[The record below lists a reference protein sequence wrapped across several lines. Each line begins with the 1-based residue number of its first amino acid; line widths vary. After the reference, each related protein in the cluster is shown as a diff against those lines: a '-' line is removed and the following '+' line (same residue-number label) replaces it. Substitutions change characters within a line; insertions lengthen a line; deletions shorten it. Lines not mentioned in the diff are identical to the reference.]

1 MKIKFEI
8 ETGNGKKLSLS
19 DMKEKA
25 KNFVKDIK
33 DDSNVQK
40 AQEKVKGFAVSAA
53 AFTDNVINNAID
65 KVEDYI
71 DQKLADEKDAGPD
84 DITEDFFESDDE
96 EDSCEENGARIF
108 VEEAEDG
115 TSMIIIELDED
126 FVNSFDDD
134 DFQPDG
140 IILICDSDINE
151 EPISFEEFLD
161 EIVDFEESDEEPDIS
176 NETECFLEAI
186 EYFVSEVSRK
196 AFKVA
201 VELPKITYETVI
213 EAIKEDFPEMS
224 KNEIKKLLKVDFD
237 NWVNVRYPD
246 IKEDCC
252 GNANCIMLMK
262 YWAKKFKEF

>member
-84 DITEDFFESDDE
+84 DITEDFFESDEDE
-96 EDSCEENGARIF
+96 ESNSEEDDGF
-108 VEEAEDG
+108 VPDA
-115 TSMIIIELDED
+115 III
-126 FVNSFDDD
+126 
-134 DFQPDG
+134 
-140 IILICDSDINE
+140 ICDSEIVEE

>member
-84 DITEDFFESDDE
+84 DITEDFFESGEDE
-96 EDSCEENGARIF
+96 ESDSEEDDGF
-108 VEEAEDG
+108 VPDA
-115 TSMIIIELDED
+115 III
-126 FVNSFDDD
+126 
-134 DFQPDG
+134 
-140 IILICDSDINE
+140 ICDSEIVEE

>member
-19 DMKEKA
+19 EMKEKA
-25 KNFVKDIK
+25 KKLVKDIK

-84 DITEDFFESDDE
+84 DITEDFFESGEDE
-96 EDSCEENGARIF
+96 ESDSEEDDGF
-108 VEEAEDG
+108 VPDA
-115 TSMIIIELDED
+115 III
-126 FVNSFDDD
+126 
-134 DFQPDG
+134 
-140 IILICDSDINE
+140 ICDSEIVEE

>member
-19 DMKEKA
+19 EMK
-25 KNFVKDIK
+25 
-33 DDSNVQK
+33 
-40 AQEKVKGFAVSAA
+40 EKVKGFAVSAA

-84 DITEDFFESDDE
+84 DITEDFFESGEDE
-96 EDSCEENGARIF
+96 ESDSEESDGF
-108 VEEAEDG
+108 VPDA
-115 TSMIIIELDED
+115 III
-126 FVNSFDDD
+126 
-134 DFQPDG
+134 
-140 IILICDSDINE
+140 ICDSEIVEE

-186 EYFVSEVSRK
+186 EYFASEVSRK

-246 IKEDCC
+246 IKEDCY